1 MGGGDGRLVIN
12 LTAEELSSL
21 AEQGRYWWARGS
33 GTCYGT
39 TEKIPADETDTY
51 LLDASPNW
59 IAQWGDDWAAAFN
72 ALKPALD
79 KLNEEG

>member
-1 MGGGDGRLVIN
+1 MIN
-12 LTAEELSSL
+12 LSAEDLPSL
-21 AEQGRYWWARGS
+21 VEQGRFWWARVD

-39 TEKIPADETDTY
+39 AEKAPADEADAY

-59 IAQWGDDWAAAFN
+59 IAQWGDDWPAAFA

-79 KLNEEG
+79 LVNEEG